1 MRTTATDF
9 QSGRLISMD
18 VYRGFVMFLM
28 MAEVLQFSQISE
40 AFPQSTFWAF
50 LAHHQNHADWLGC
63 TLHDLIQPSF
73 SFLVGVALPYSL
85 ASRQAQEQSYRTQ
98 LWHTIQRSLI
108 LILLGIFL
116 RSVGRS
122 QTNFTFEDTLTQIG
136 LGYPFLFMLANQ
148 PKRQAWRA
156 LFLIPFLYWL
166 AFLLY
171 PVPDVDPQTVGVPA
185 HWPYH
190 FSGWAAHFN
199 KNTNLAWAFDTWFL
213 NLFPRK
219 TPFLYNEGGYA
230 TLSFIPTLAT
240 MILGLQAGKWLKAG
254 LPGELLMRRF
264 IFMGIAGLGLGWF
277 FTITGICPSVK
288 RIWTP
293 SWVLFSG
300 GWCFLLLA
308 GFYYVVD
315 MLKFR
320 NWSRF
325 FVVIGMNSI
334 AAYVIAHLFE
344 PFIADTFQTHLGP
357 SIFQLFGEAF
367 EPLTKGLFVLTGY
380 WLILYYMYRKKIF
393 VRI

>member
-1 MRTTATDF
+1 MRTTADF
-9 QSGRLISMD
+9 QSQRLISMD

-28 MAEVLQFSQISE
+28 MAEVLQFFQIHE

-50 LAHHQNHADWLGC
+50 LAHHQSHADWLGC

-85 ASRQAQEQSYRTQ
+85 ASRQAKEQPYRVQ
-98 LWHTIQRSLI
+98 LRHTLQRSLI
-108 LILLGIFL
+108 LVLLGIFL
-116 RSVGRS
+116 RSVGHH

-136 LGYPFLFMLANQ
+136 LGYPFLFILAHQ
-148 PKRQAWRA
+148 TKRRAWRA

-166 AFLLY
+166 AFMLY
-171 PVPDVDPQTVGVPA
+171 PVPAIDPQTVGVPTD
-185 HWPYH
+185 WPYH
-190 FSGWAAHFN
+190 FTGWAAHFN

-213 NLFPRK
+213 NLFPREK
-219 TPFLYNEGGYA
+219 PFLFNGGGYA

-264 IFMGIAGLGLGWF
+264 IFMGIAGLGLGWL

-315 MLKFR
+315 ILKFR
-320 NWSRF
+320 SWATF
-325 FVVIGMNSI
+325 FIVIGMNSI

-344 PFIADTFQTHLGP
+344 PFIAETFQTHLGP
-357 SIFQLFGEAF
+357 SIFLIFGEAY
-367 EPLTKGLFVLTGY
+367 EPLTKGVFVLAGY
-380 WLILYYMYRKKIF
+380 WLILYAMYRKKIF

>member
-1 MRTTATDF
+1 MRTTTDF
-9 QSGRLISMD
+9 QSERLISMD

-40 AFPQSTFWAF
+40 AFPQSTLWAF
-50 LAHHQNHADWLGC
+50 LAHHQSHAEWLGC

-73 SFLVGVALPYSL
+73 TFLVGVALPYSL
-85 ASRQAQEQSYRTQ
+85 ASRQAKQQPYRLQ
-98 LWHTIQRSLI
+98 LRHTIQRSLI
-108 LILLGIFL
+108 LVLLGIFL

-136 LGYPFLFMLANQ
+136 LGYPFLFLLANQ
-148 PKRQAWRA
+148 PKRQAWKA
-156 LFLIPFLYWL
+156 LFILPFLYWL
-166 AFLLY
+166 AFLLF
-171 PVPDVDPQTVGVPA
+171 PVPAIDPQTVGVPA
-185 HWPYH
+185 DWPYH
-190 FSGWAAHFN
+190 FTGWAAHFN

-213 NLFPRK
+213 NLFPREK
-219 TPFLYNEGGYA
+219 PFLFNQGGYA

-264 IFMGIAGLGLGWF
+264 IFMGIAGLGLGWL

-320 NWSRF
+320 SWATF

-334 AAYVIAHLFE
+334 AAYVIAHLLE

-357 SIFQLFGEAF
+357 SVFLIFGEVY
-367 EPLTKGLFVLTGY
+367 EPLTKGIFVLAGY
-380 WLILYYMYRKKIF
+380 WLILYYLYRKKIF
-393 VRI
+393 IRI